1 MYILYNAV
9 CVVLVPLCCHS
20 GTMLQNPLK
29 LPGIGSIILTIISL
43 NLAVS
48 HIQRPSRNVYVKAYS
63 KADLL
68 LDNNLCVIAKME
80 CSDAPKPIVNAFLRP
95 SIIFFRTVFIIYVL
109 TFYIYIMYSY

>member
-1 MYILYNAV
+1 
-9 CVVLVPLCCHS
+9 
-20 GTMLQNPLK
+20 
-29 LPGIGSIILTIISL
+29 L

-80 CSDAPKPIVNAFLRP
+80 CSDAPKPIVNAFLRL
-95 SIIFFRTVFIIYVL
+95 SIIFFPTVFINHI
-109 TFYIYIMYSY
+109 YIYNY